1 MMDILTIIAVGALN
15 IACFYFGSLVGQ
27 KVVKGEK
34 IELPNPIHA
43 IQENVKKR
51 EEEKEAEIERQKM
64 EKILRNIENYD
75 GTFAGQEDV

>member
-1 MMDILTIIAVGALN
+1 MMDILTIMAVGVLN
-15 IACFYFGSLVGQ
+15 ILCFYFGSLVGQ
-27 KVVKGEK
+27 KAVKGEK
-34 IELPNPIHA
+34 IELPNPIQA
-43 IQENVKKR
+43 IKENVRQR